1 MRLICP
7 NCGAQYEVDDKV
19 IPSTG
24 RDVQCSNCGHTWFQ
38 QPAHMDADLA
48 EELAD
53 DMPAKAPIK
62 KPVEQSDAAP
72 VAAPPPPPEKPK
84 ARSLDPDIA
93 SVLREEATRE
103 AEARRKES
111 ESLESQPELGFTDE
125 PDVAADRSAA
135 ARARMAR
142 LRGGEEN
149 DAEAAAALAAAAAT
163 GARRDLLPDIEEINS
178 TLRASQDRAPAGDPA
193 AGVEQDA
200 VREKSYRGGFRL
212 GFGVMVFGI
221 ALAIA
226 LYAFAPQISQA
237 VPATEPFLISYVAW
251 ANTVR
256 EQVNG
261 NVDRLVTWVS
271 GLIGGS
277 PAE

>member
-19 IPSTG
+19 IPNTG

-38 QPAHMDADLA
+38 QPAHMDAELS
-48 EELAD
+48 EELGDEMPFD
-53 DMPAKAPIK
+53 DDIRPT
-62 KPVEQSDAAP
+62 
-72 VAAPPPPPEKPK
+72 PPPQPEKPK

-93 SVLREEATRE
+93 SVLREEAKRE
-103 AEARRKES
+103 AEARRKDS
-111 ESLESQPELGFTDE
+111 ENLESQPELGFTDE
-125 PDVAADRSAA
+125 PNVAADRSAA

-149 DAEAAAALAAAAAT
+149 DAEAAAALAAAAVT

-178 TLRASQDRAPAGDPA
+178 TLRASQDRASEGDPA

-221 ALAIA
+221 VAAIA
-226 LYAFAPQISQA
+226 LYAFAPQISQT

-251 ANTVR
+251 ANSLR

-261 NVDRLVTWVS
+261 GVDQ
-271 GLIGGS
+271 LIGIVNGFIGS
-277 PAE
+277 DGA

>member
-19 IPSTG
+19 IPDTG

-38 QPAHMDADLA
+38 QPAHMDAELA
-48 EELAD
+48 EELGDEQA
-53 DMPAKAPIK
+53 
-62 KPVEQSDAAP
+62 VEPP
-72 VAAPPPPPEKPK
+72 VAAPPPPPERPK

-93 SVLREEATRE
+93 SVLREEAKRE

-111 ESLESQPELGFTDE
+111 ETLESQPELGFTDE
-125 PDVAADRSAA
+125 PDVASDRSAA

-178 TLRASQDRAPAGDPA
+178 TLRASQDRAPERDPA

-200 VREKSYRGGFRL
+200 TREKRDRSGFRL
-212 GFGVMVFGI
+212 GFGVMVIGI
-221 ALAIA
+221 GVGIA

-237 VPATEPFLISYVAW
+237 VPATEPFLINYVAW
-251 ANTVR
+251 ANALR

-261 NVDRLVTWVS
+261 GVDGLIVMVK

-277 PAE
+277 SGE

>member
-19 IPSTG
+19 IPEAG

-48 EELAD
+48 EELSD
-53 DMPAKAPIK
+53 ELPA
-62 KPVEQSDAAP
+62 EAP
-72 VAAPPPPPEKPK
+72 VAAPAPPPPAERPK

-93 SVLREEATRE
+93 SVLREEAKRE
-103 AEARRKES
+103 AEARRKDS

-178 TLRASQDRAPAGDPA
+178 TLRASQDRAPDRDPA

-200 VREKSYRGGFRL
+200 TREKSDRSGFRL
-212 GFGVMVFGI
+212 GFGVLVVAVGAGI
-221 ALAIA
+221 V

-251 ANTVR
+251 ANTLR

-261 NVDRLVTWVS
+261 GVDRLIGVFNGFIGS
-271 GLIGGS
+271 GD
-277 PAE
+277 A

>member
-19 IPSTG
+19 IPDTG

-38 QPAHMDADLA
+38 QPAHMDMDLA
-48 EELAD
+48 DELGD
-53 DMPAKAPIK
+53 DLVTEAPPAKPRVA
-62 KPVEQSDAAP
+62 EAR
-72 VAAPPPPPEKPK
+72 VAAPPPPPLEKPK
-84 ARSLDPDIA
+84 ARGIDPDIA
-93 SVLREEATRE
+93 SVLREEAKRE
-103 AEARRKES
+103 AEARRKDS

-149 DAEAAAALAAAAAT
+149 DAEAAAAIAAAATT

-178 TLRASQDRAPAGDPA
+178 TLRASQDRTRESDPA
-193 AGVEQDA
+193 AGVEMDA
-200 VREKSYRGGFRL
+200 QREKSYRGGFRL
-212 GFGVMVFGI
+212 GFGVIVIAIGAGI
-221 ALAIA
+221 V

-237 VPATEPFLISYVAW
+237 IPATEPFLINYVAW

-256 EQVNG
+256 EQINGGVDQVIGMVNG
-261 NVDRLVTWVS
+261 LIS
-271 GLIGGS
+271 GS
-277 PAE
+277 SAE